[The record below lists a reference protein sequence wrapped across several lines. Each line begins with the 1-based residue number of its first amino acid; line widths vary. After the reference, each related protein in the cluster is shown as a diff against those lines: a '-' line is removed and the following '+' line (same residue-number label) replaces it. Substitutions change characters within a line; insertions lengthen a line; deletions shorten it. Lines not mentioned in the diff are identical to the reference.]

1 MGMRERGPDGRGG
14 IASRPSGWPV
24 LRTPKWMLAAGVV
37 LVAGLVLAAVP
48 HRPSTAAAGRRPAR
62 DGPRPE
68 HDIESCAG
76 GVSDSITALRA
87 IQSGASNDV
96 KTAVTIANTAAA
108 NCSPANSMPMED
120 LVQYQAP
127 GSLASFHV
135 QTAVNDLV
143 TWGFP
148 LAQRVQADVARLVT
162 AKAPDAVKR
171 SDRSAAQGS
180 ARARRA
186 ARPDQPAD
194 RDGQRLAVRSR
205 GTAEP
210 AQLRGEMVPLRA
222 EIQIG
227 LAAGRPVLH
236 GHTVT
241 YVKDGVHVLQVTGL
255 TKDCNRLCDRA
266 VTIRLTAMCHLT
278 GFMVRED
285 HHCQDLMR
293 PCADPG

>member
-24 LRTPKWMLAAGVV
+24 LRTPTWMLVAGAV

-48 HRPSTAAAGRRPAR
+48 HRPSTEQRAADLRGMVH
-62 DGPRPE
+62 DLTT
-68 HDIESCAG
+68 DIESCAG

-87 IQSGASNDV
+87 IQSGTSKDV

-148 LAQRVQADVARLVT
+148 LAQRVQTDVASLVT
-162 AKAPDAVKR
+162 AKAPDAITH
-171 SDRSAAQGS
+171 A
-180 ARARRA
+180 
-186 ARPDQPAD
+186 
-194 RDGQRLAVRSR
+194 
-205 GTAEP
+205 T
-210 AQLRGEMVPLRA
+210 AQLRKDQLALDAQRA
-222 EIQIG
+222 RINGLIG
-227 LAAGRPVLH
+227 TASASLSA
-236 GHTVT
+236 
-241 YVKDGVHVLQVTGL
+241 HVAPPNLP
-255 TKDCNRLCDRA
+255 R
-266 VTIRLTAMCHLT
+266 
-278 GFMVRED
+278 
-285 HHCQDLMR
+285 
-293 PCADPG
+293 